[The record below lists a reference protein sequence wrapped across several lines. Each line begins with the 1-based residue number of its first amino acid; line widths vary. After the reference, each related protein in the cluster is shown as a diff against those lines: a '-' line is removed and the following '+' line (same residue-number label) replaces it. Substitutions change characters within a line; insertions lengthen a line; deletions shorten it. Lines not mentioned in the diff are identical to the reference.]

1 LIYRVKGLLIEKTPN
16 TAVIDVGG
24 VAFETVISV
33 NTFSELPETGNEV
46 TLYTHLV
53 LKEDMA
59 ALFGFYDLLEKKL
72 YLMLNKVSKVG
83 PKLAIA
89 ILSGIDAKGLKRVI
103 TESDVQ
109 ALSSVPGIGKK
120 TAERII
126 LELKDKFDEEIIT
139 DHVEEENN
147 FKNDVLSALVNLGYK
162 KQECTLAIRKFSS
175 DFNDFEPLLKQ
186 CLKVLGK

>member
-175 DFNDFEPLLKQ
+175 DFNDFESLLKQ